1 MMHDQPDPSNNASAF
16 FNAARAA
23 AESGDLEAAIKAY
36 IDGLRLAP
44 EDLDAHIELRLLA
57 LRRKEAGGSLP
68 TPDEVAMHTKHKT
81 ALDLMLG
88 AEYLLAKD
96 PTDLAYAEQLLR
108 AAVAGGFKKTSA
120 WIADLIFL
128 ANNRAQRPSARL
140 YYLLKDAYLAIGAYQ
155 RAIAAGKR
163 ALKLN
168 PKDGALAKQL
178 QQIMERQHGLPTVSD
193 QVGAQGTVM
202 GSLDEHGLLIPNEPA
217 SPALQEDTA
226 HAAASLFFAKAA
238 AAAAG
243 GNFDYAI
250 DLYID
255 GLRRAPEA
263 LGDGHLALARIALQR
278 QAKGGKKPSLLEK
291 ARLWKAKS
299 TLDQMLAAEYLFAK
313 DPSHLP
319 YAEAMLKAAVAGGF
333 KKTADWIANLIFQ
346 TNNAL
351 PNPSFQT
358 YILLKDSYKAIGQLD
373 KAVAACQRAMR
384 LRPEDAAL
392 AEEFKDLSAEM
403 TVAKGRYDTAKDF
416 RGSIKDAQRQA
427 VLYAQDRVIKTE
439 DYKRMVVEQ
448 ARRAY
453 AAEPDLPKSILNLAS
468 ALVDLETI
476 EAENEAIKLLEDA
489 SVRLK
494 DYSYRHK
501 AGQIRIRQLQRLVR
515 QARDEAEKD
524 PKNSQTRARLDALT
538 RQLHDLELEFYRNAV
553 QNYPTDLRLK
563 YEYALRLVQEGLYDQ
578 AIPLFQEAQKEPGI
592 RIAAMNQV
600 GLCFMAKGWLN
611 DAADIFTNAINELE
625 VKDDPLGKE
634 IRYNLGRVCQQAGQ
648 TDKALEIFRKIA
660 QQDYSY
666 RDVSARIEALRAK
679 GT

>member
-1 MMHDQPDPSNNASAF
+1 MMHDQPDPNKNASAL

-23 AESGDLEAAIKAY
+23 VQSGDLDAAIKAY

-44 EDLDAHIELRLLA
+44 EDVDAHIELRLLA
-57 LRRKEAGGSLP
+57 LRRKQAGGSLP
-68 TPDEVAMHTKHKT
+68 TPDEVAMHTKHNT
-81 ALDLMLG
+81 ALELMLG

-96 PTDLAYAEQLLR
+96 PTNLAYAEQLLR
-108 AAVAGGFKKTSA
+108 AAAGRFGRTAA

-140 YYLLKDAYLAIGAYQ
+140 YYLLKDAYLAIGAYD

-168 PKDGALAKQL
+168 PKDVALAKQL
-178 QQIMERQHGLPTVSD
+178 QQIIQRQQGLTTVSD
-193 QVGAQGTVM
+193 QIGAEGPVK
-202 GSLDEHGLLIPNEPA
+202 GDLDEQHGLLIPNEPVLSA
-217 SPALQEDTA
+217 SQEDTA

-238 AAAAG
+238 DGAAN

-250 DLYID
+250 NLYID

-263 LGDGHLALARIALQR
+263 LDGHLALARIALQR
-278 QAKGGKKPSLLEK
+278 QAKGGKKPSLIDK
-291 ARLWKAKS
+291 TRLWKARS
-299 TLDQMLAAEYLFAK
+299 PLDQMLAAEYLFAK

-319 YAEAMLKAAVAGGF
+319 YAEAMLKAAVVGGF

-384 LRPEDAAL
+384 LRPDDATL

-403 TVAKGRYDTAKDF
+403 TVARGRYDIAKDF
-416 RGSIKDAQRQA
+416 RGSIKDAERQA

-439 DYKRMVVEQ
+439 DYRRIVVEQ
-448 ARRAY
+448 ARKAY
-453 AAEPDLPKSILNLAS
+453 AAEPDLPKNILNLAS
-468 ALVDLETI
+468 ALADLETI
-476 EAENEAIKLLEDA
+476 EAENEAIRLLEDA

-501 AGQIRIRQLQRLVR
+501 AGQIRIKQLQRLVR

-524 PKNSQTRARLDALT
+524 PKDSQKRARLEELS
-538 RQLHDLELEFYRNAV
+538 RQLHDLELDYYRNGV

-563 YEYALRLVQEGLYDQ
+563 YEYALRLAQGGLYDQ
-578 AIPLFQEAQKEPGI
+578 AIPLFQEAQKEPAR

-611 DAADIFTNAINELE
+611 DAADIFTNALSELE

-634 IRYNLGRVCQQAGQ
+634 IRYNLGCVYQQAGQ
-648 TDKALEIFRKIA
+648 NDKALEIFRKIA